1 MLLQRSFLAIALAC
15 TAAAA
20 SERTCYYPNGHEA
33 SGNVPCTDSQYTSCC
48 GENVICLSNGY
59 CMDVESQP
67 YTMSQSACTDSSW
80 AADCPSQCAGSSDYP
95 DTGCAIVLFY
105 ANSTQADYYC
115 NAIVSDGTDAACSNG
130 QTPFTIPDGKVV
142 IGRALLSNS
151 STTSKVNATC
161 VLPTTTVSPL
171 SNNKRDVAIGAGV
184 GVPLGVLLLTALAWA
199 LFERKRRYAMVNSAA
214 AAGAV
219 AVPSASYPVQMQQ
232 PVLEMDRWQII
243 RPREWR
249 GCGRR
254 NWMGLSMCSCR
265 SWRDGRLVDRLFL
278 GVSDLFVCALYP

>member
-1 MLLQRSFLAIALAC
+1 M
-15 TAAAA
+15 
-20 SERTCYYPNGHEA
+20 
-33 SGNVPCTDSQYTSCC
+33 
-48 GENVICLSNGY
+48 
-59 CMDVESQP
+59 
-67 YTMSQSACTDSSW
+67 
-80 AADCPSQCAGSSDYP
+80 
-95 DTGCAIVLFY
+95 
-105 ANSTQADYYC
+105 
-115 NAIVSDGTDAACSNG
+115 
-130 QTPFTIPDGKVV
+130 
-142 IGRALLSNS
+142 
-151 STTSKVNATC
+151 
-161 VLPTTTVSPL
+161 LPTTTVSPL

-184 GVPLGVLLLTALAWA
+184 GVPLGVLLLTALGWA

-214 AAGAV
+214 AADAV